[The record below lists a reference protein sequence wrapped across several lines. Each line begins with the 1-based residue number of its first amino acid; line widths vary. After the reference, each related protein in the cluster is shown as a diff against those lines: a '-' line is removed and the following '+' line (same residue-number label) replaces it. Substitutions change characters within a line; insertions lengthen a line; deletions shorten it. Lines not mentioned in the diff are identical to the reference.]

1 MSQGSN
7 DLTDAMNG
15 SNTAKQLIE
24 SISEKKPDSKPSTDI
39 DSEKKPDSKSSTDI
53 DSQKR
58 NVFNLQEFTPISAID
73 TQVFGTITSGEQP
86 KLIEAQWY
94 KANTVYQIL
103 EVRKPNKEKRKGKNI
118 VTTIVA
124 KERGNGSDNIQ
135 SENFNKYSL
144 DQQTIDKLQDYPKKG
159 DGSNISSYL
168 PSSGVVFS
176 KGFFDALSS
185 FQFKKFEQNEII
197 TKQIEQNEITNFYH
211 PIRTLLY
218 SRKISQLIS
227 KTWWSYL
234 EAQKNEL
241 WDKFIAG
248 EWEDIINYEKD
259 INPNYGFDILDGLI
273 AREIFLYGGAEPPDY
288 PDPENSF
295 YSPLKDYSEK
305 RDQARFLILPSSRSW
320 QGISLSLLLA
330 GQAYYQRVDNN
341 KYHQISQPIFST
353 GEITML
359 HSLEVDWGK
368 FQGDIKEIIINHE
381 KPWVGYHI
389 VIPYPPIP
397 YGADPDA
404 IKKWAWAKEE
414 PGMSDFPF
422 YRKEEVKDG
431 EKVEDAKYLMDVDY
445 FKPPYPYI
453 PLSCT

>member
-1 MSQGSN
+1 MSQGST
-7 DLTDAMNG
+7 DLTDAMKG
-15 SNTAKQLIE
+15 SNTVKLPI
-24 SISEKKPDSKPSTDI
+24 DI
-39 DSEKKPDSKSSTDI
+39 DPQTAP
-53 DSQKR
+53 
-58 NVFNLQEFTPISAID
+58 NP
-73 TQVFGTITSGEQP
+73 EQS
-86 KLIEAQWY
+86 IEGQWY

-103 EVRKPNKEKRKGKNI
+103 EVRKPGEEKREGKNI

-124 KERGNGSDNIQ
+124 KERGDGSENTQ

-159 DGSNISSYL
+159 DGKSISSYL
-168 PSSGVVFS
+168 PSSGVIFS

-185 FQFKKFEQNEII
+185 LQTKKV
-197 TKQIEQNEITNFYH
+197 EQNEITNFYH

-234 EAQKNEL
+234 EAKENKL

-248 EWEDIINYEKD
+248 EWEDIINYKKD
-259 INPNYGFDILDGLI
+259 INNPNYGFDILDGLI
-273 AREIFLYGGAEPPDY
+273 AREIFMYGGAEPPDY
-288 PDPENSF
+288 PDPGNSF

-330 GQAYYQRVDNN
+330 GQAYYQTVDK

-368 FQGDIKEIIINHE
+368 FQGDIKELIINHE

-397 YGADPDA
+397 SGADIEA
-404 IKKWAWAKEE
+404 IKTWAGAEEE
-414 PGMSDFPF
+414 PGKSKFPF
-422 YRKEEVKDG
+422 YRKAND
-431 EKVEDAKYLMDVDY
+431 KYLIDVDY